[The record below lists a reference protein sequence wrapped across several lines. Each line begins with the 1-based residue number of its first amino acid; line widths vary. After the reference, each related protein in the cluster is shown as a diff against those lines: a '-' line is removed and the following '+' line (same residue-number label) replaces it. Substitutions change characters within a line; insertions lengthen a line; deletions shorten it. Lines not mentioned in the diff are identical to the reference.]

1 MATPKIQI
9 DNTQLFERMKT
20 LEDVTGKQVQATL
33 RRGARLL
40 AVNLAYSTPPYG
52 TNQESLA
59 LGERAVQNDILKVLK
74 PLYPTILKFSS
85 KSKSFIEDIATLN
98 NKRLQASMV
107 KARGTKALQAIFDNA
122 GGFSKLTVNST
133 ADDAHDIYHNTRNN
147 YGRVRKGWKARNIIA
162 DPGSVAT
169 MIRAKQALVGL
180 TKAAWAAAAIKVNAD
195 VKNATSGIPAWVKR
209 HMDAV
214 PSDVQD
220 DSSSMFPRIRLTS
233 KVPWADKALRK
244 ADYDEAVRIHREK
257 LFNSLETEIKGALKA
272 QAAA

>member
-9 DNTQLFERMKT
+9 DNTQLVERMKT
-20 LEDVTGKQVQATL
+20 LQDVTGKQVQATL

-147 YGRVRKGWKARNIIA
+147 YGRVRKGWKARNIVA
-162 DPGSVAT
+162 DPGSIALLGPF
-169 MIRAKQALVGL
+169 AGQA
-180 TKAAWAAAAIKVNAD
+180 
-195 VKNATSGIPAWVKR
+195 SR
-209 HMDAV
+209 
-214 PSDVQD
+214 S
-220 DSSSMFPRIRLTS
+220 
-233 KVPWADKALRK
+233 
-244 ADYDEAVRIHREK
+244 
-257 LFNSLETEIKGALKA
+257 
-272 QAAA
+272 

>member
-9 DNTQLFERMKT
+9 NNSQLLERMKK

-52 TNQESLA
+52 TSQDSLA

-74 PLYPTILKFSS
+74 PLYPTILKFPS
-85 KSKSFIEDIATLN
+85 KTKSFIEDIATLN
-98 NKRLQASMV
+98 NKRLQSSMIRA
-107 KARGTKALQAIFDNA
+107 KNPKALQAILNNA
-122 GGFSKLTVNST
+122 GGFSKLTVNPS
-133 ADDAHDIYHNTRNN
+133 ANEAHDIYHNTRNN

-180 TKAAWAAAAIKVNAD
+180 TKAAWAAAALKVNAD

-214 PSDVQD
+214 PSAVQD
-220 DSSSMFPRIRLTS
+220 DSSSRLPRITMTS

-244 ADYDEAVRIHREK
+244 SDYDETVRIHREK
-257 LFNSLETEIKGALKA
+257 LFNSLGTEIKSALKA

>member
-9 DNTQLFERMKT
+9 NNSQLLERMKK

-52 TNQESLA
+52 TSQDSLA

-74 PLYPTILKFSS
+74 PLYPTILKFPS
-85 KSKSFIEDIATLN
+85 KTKSFIEDIATLN
-98 NKRLQASMV
+98 NKRLQSSMIRA
-107 KARGTKALQAIFDNA
+107 KNPKALQAILNNA
-122 GGFSKLTVNST
+122 GGFSKLTVNPS
-133 ADDAHDIYHNTRNN
+133 ANEAHDIYHNTRNN

-180 TKAAWAAAAIKVNAD
+180 TKAAWAAAALKVNAD

-214 PSDVQD
+214 PSAVQD
-220 DSSSMFPRIRLTS
+220 DSSSRLRRITMTS

-244 ADYDEAVRIHREK
+244 SDYDETVRIHREK
-257 LFNSLETEIKGALKA
+257 LFNSLGTEIKSALKA